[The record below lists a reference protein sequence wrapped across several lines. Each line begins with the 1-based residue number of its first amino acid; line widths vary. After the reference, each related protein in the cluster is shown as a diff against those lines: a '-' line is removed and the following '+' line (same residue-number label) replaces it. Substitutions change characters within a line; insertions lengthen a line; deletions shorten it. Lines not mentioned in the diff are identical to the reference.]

1 MLSLAEIEGLKTF
14 QARIL
19 YKSGLRTPEEVYQCS
34 TQRIAQILSD
44 NDVRAR
50 ANPGRYLGMYAKIAK
65 RVHSAARDLLSRRA
79 EELLREKKAECA
91 MLASRVA
98 EQEAVMRDQ
107 LSRLLEYPAITEKAM
122 VRAGKAVKEAQREKK
137 MARIERRD

>member
-1 MLSLAEIEGLKTF
+1 MLSLAEIEGLRTF

-50 ANPGRYLGMYAKIAK
+50 ANSSSCRKLAQT
-65 RVHSAARDLLSRRA
+65 SLDLVT
-79 EELLREKKAECA
+79 C
-91 MLASRVA
+91 
-98 EQEAVMRDQ
+98 
-107 LSRLLEYPAITEKAM
+107 
-122 VRAGKAVKEAQREKK
+122 
-137 MARIERRD
+137 